1 MMVFLLFH
9 CDSIG
14 LAAARTDVRA
24 FSWQM
29 MPALK
34 MRRILTEI
42 KRAFAFPFLLRELED
57 FVYDQARKCESFMDL
72 VTLYL
77 CDGESLLFHDFVK
90 HGAGGLV
97 HFVEFVDAANT

>member
-42 KRAFAFPFLLRELED
+42 KRAFAFPFLLPELED
-57 FVYDQARKCESFMDL
+57 FVYDL